1 MAQNGSKWFKK
12 MKNIQEI
19 KIEINSKWM
28 QMAKGGNGNSL
39 NMCTM
44 CTMLGQSH
52 EWRLNLAPDC
62 QKMQKACVQSSRKSE
77 GNEHQQ
83 ANEKLWNVMT
93 VSDLAVKVTANV
105 P

>member
-1 MAQNGSKWFKK
+1 MDANGERRKRKQSEHVHHVYHAWTIPW
-12 MKNIQEI
+12 MK
-19 KIEINSKWM
+19 
-28 QMAKGGNGNSL
+28 
-39 NMCTM
+39 T
-44 CTMLGQSH
+44 
-52 EWRLNLAPDC
+52 NLAPDC
-62 QKMQKACVQSSRKSE
+62 QKMQKACVQSSRKGE